1 MVAVRATGATG
12 ITAADQRVGTIPAV
26 VSAEIAVGDP
36 GRLPC
41 PAPVGDRECW
51 TRRTR
56 IPRRERRKWVGMQPV
71 GPYRFIEAI
80 SVCQVGSVWSAID
93 GQGNSFSAAVLDA
106 AVAADQRWRDAFA
119 GTAQAL
125 AAGGTRFVHA
135 DLTASAPWVLYPG
148 ADGASAEQLFRALGM
163 ECRPLSP
170 TVSGDESVTVK
181 SPTTGTTPPA
191 ESPADAPAD
200 VAPASPSPEES
211 VDQAPRPTPETTT
224 AGPWQTGPQR
234 PVVPQQAH
242 APDPVSA
249 PPHQVSVPPHQ
260 TSAPP
265 HQVSVP
271 PHQTS
276 APPLPLPEMPGAY
289 PSSAPPAS
297 DPSYDPLYSPV
308 RHIVPSEP
316 RPSRRKLW
324 IGVAAGVVLLLGAAG
339 TVFAIV
345 ASGDDEP
352 PRPPATAQATTSAPT
367 VPMPTSSPLAPGKEP
382 PKEKPWPTEWP
393 QFDETYGIRTFNFEG
408 LGFPVKVP
416 QAWQCSLVEQAP
428 GYTKLN
434 CGIPPGQGP
443 EIGGEIVVRACQP
456 CDGET
461 RFAMRR
467 AEEAWG
473 LQWIRAGQTALYAES
488 FQLQGNGE
496 RRYGL
501 VLIGFFRS
509 DSRVDHQ
516 LVLRMTAP
524 VEGAGQIR
532 RVANY
537 LRDVLIF

>member
-1 MVAVRATGATG
+1 
-12 ITAADQRVGTIPAV
+12 
-26 VSAEIAVGDP
+26 
-36 GRLPC
+36 
-41 PAPVGDRECW
+41 
-51 TRRTR
+51 
-56 IPRRERRKWVGMQPV
+56 MQPV

-106 AVAADQRWRDAFA
+106 AAAADQRWRDAFA
-119 GTAQAL
+119 GTAHAL

-200 VAPASPSPEES
+200 VAPASPSHEES
-211 VDQAPRPTPETTT
+211 VDQAPRPTPETTA
-224 AGPWQTGPQR
+224 AGPWQTGPHR
-234 PVVPQQAH
+234 PVVPQQSH

-316 RPSRRKLW
+316 KPRRARMWLV
-324 IGVAAGVVLLLGAAG
+324 IGAAAVVMLLAVGG
-339 TVFAIV
+339 TVFALTNDGEPSPPT
-345 ASGDDEP
+345 ATQTTGTPLPAPPPTNPPLQPGLEP
-352 PRPPATAQATTSAPT
+352 PT
-367 VPMPTSSPLAPGKEP
+367 PGS
-382 PKEKPWPTEWP
+382 WPTNWP
-393 QFDETYGIRTFNFEG
+393 NYNERDDVRTYPNLDG
-408 LGFPVKVP
+408 LGFPLKVP
-416 QAWQCSLVEQAP
+416 SNWECNLAGRAE
-428 GYTKLN
+428 GYAKYV
-434 CGIPPGQGP
+434 CGVPDGAGP
-443 EIGGEIVVRACQP
+443 KYGGELIVRDCPQP
-456 CDGET
+456 CDET
-461 RFAMRR
+461 QQITMRR

-473 LQWIRAGQTALYAES
+473 VRWIRTGPRTTLAETTAIEE
-488 FQLQGNGE
+488 NGE
-496 RRYGL
+496 PRHGL
-501 VLIGFFRS
+501 IVIAFFS
-509 DSRVDHQ
+509 SGNNDGVVDRQ
-516 LVLRMTAP
+516 LVLRLTAP
-524 VEGAGQIR
+524 RDGAFVIR
-532 RVANY
+532 RVATY
-537 LRDVLIF
+537 LRNTLIF